1 MASVEPV
8 HLGFSAG
15 NVVATAAVD
24 LLFVEET
31 VLDQRVQ
38 VVPRRAHGQAKGPGD
53 GPEVVAG
60 QKTQMVVDLSTD
72 RVLEPDQ
79 EARPIKSELPPKGRS
94 RAPVRDAVQTSMLIA
109 PTVLA
114 NA

>member
-1 MASVEPV
+1 MTSVEPV

-38 VVPRRAHGQAKGPGD
+38 VVARRADGQAKGPGD

-60 QKTQMVVDLSTD
+60 QKSQMVVDLSTD

-79 EARPIKSELPPKGRS
+79 EAQ
-94 RAPVRDAVQTSMLIA
+94 AD
-109 PTVLA
+109 
-114 NA
+114 